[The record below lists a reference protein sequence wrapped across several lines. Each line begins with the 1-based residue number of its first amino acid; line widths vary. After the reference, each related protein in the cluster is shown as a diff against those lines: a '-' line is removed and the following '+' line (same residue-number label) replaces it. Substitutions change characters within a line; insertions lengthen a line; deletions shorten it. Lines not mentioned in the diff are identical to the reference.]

1 MNNTWSRQHE
11 RRANAILGHL
21 EKGSVLGKY
30 IDQSLPIPQ
39 PFRGTGNI
47 TLIFLGQD
55 PTVKNVASRK
65 MIKMVLNLD
74 KNNALKRYLTEICDK
89 LGIKLE
95 ENVYATNLYK
105 NFFVAPPTQ
114 IREIDI
120 FRQCAPHW
128 LPLLLEEL
136 SEFEQVPVIT
146 LGEPILVPLTFDHAS
161 RKVHD
166 YWGYVRNWETR
177 PLPSFRHLKASDN
190 KISRTI
196 FPFPHQPSLR
206 KPFYKTKMDD
216 YVAYV
221 KREIFG

>member
-1 MNNTWSRQHE
+1 MNGTWSPEHE
-11 RRANAILGHL
+11 QRANAILGHL
-21 EKGSVLGKY
+21 KKDSVLGKY
-30 IDQSLPIPQ
+30 IDQSLSIPP

-47 TLIFLGQD
+47 KLIFLGQD

-105 NFFVAPPTQ
+105 NFFVAPPTR

-120 FRQCAPHW
+120 IRQFAPHW

-136 SEFEQVPVIT
+136 SEFEQTPVIT

-166 YWGYVRNWETR
+166 YWGYGRNWETR
-177 PLPSFRHLKASDN
+177 PLLPFRHIKASDN
-190 KISRTI
+190 KISRI
-196 FPFPHQPSLR
+196 VFPFPHQPSSNR
-206 KPFYKTKMDD
+206 RFYKAMRND
-216 YVAYV
+216 YISYV
-221 KREIFG
+221 KRESLQ